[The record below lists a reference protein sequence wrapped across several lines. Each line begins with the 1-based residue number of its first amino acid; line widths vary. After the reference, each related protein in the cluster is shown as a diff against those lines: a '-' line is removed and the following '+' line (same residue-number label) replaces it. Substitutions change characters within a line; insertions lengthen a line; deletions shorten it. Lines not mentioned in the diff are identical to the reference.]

1 MPLEADLLIDRRR
14 LKRRLALWRAL
25 AVLLVVAGA
34 AFAAYRSAGAG
45 LPGAAHLSRLTVEGV
60 IGDDRKVIEALDRMR
75 KDSSNRG
82 VIVAID
88 SPGGSAGGGE
98 ALYAA
103 LNRVR
108 QSGKPVVAVLRG
120 TAASAGY
127 MAAVASDRIF
137 TREGT
142 VTGSIGVLL
151 QSFDASELLDRLGV
165 RPELLTSGPLK
176 AQPNPFQPL
185 SPEGREAIMRVIS
198 DLHDQFVAKV
208 VAGRGLE
215 EAAVRAVAD
224 GRVLTGR
231 QALERRLVDAIGGEP
246 EARAWLAAEK
256 GVPESLPV
264 RDVETRSMA
273 ERLFR
278 SAFQGAAKTLLSE
291 WLGVDWPFPVW
302 QLRP

>member
-1 MPLEADLLIDRRR
+1 MTLEADLLIDRRR
-14 LKRRLALWRAL
+14 LKRRLSLWRAA
-25 AVLLVVAGA
+25 AVLLLAAGA
-34 AFAAYRSAGAG
+34 ALLAARGTGTA
-45 LPGAAHLSRLTVEGV
+45 LPGAAHVARLNVEGF
-60 IGDDRKVIEALDRMR
+60 IGDDRKVVEALDRVR
-75 KDSSNRG
+75 KNPASRG

-88 SPGGSAGGGE
+88 SPGGSVGGGE

-108 QSGKPVVAVLRG
+108 EGGKPVVAVLRG

-137 TREGT
+137 AREGT

-151 QSFDASELLDRLGV
+151 QSFDASALLDRLGV
-165 RPELLTSGPLK
+165 RPEVLASGPLK

-185 SPEGREAIMRVIS
+185 SPEGREAVMHLIT

-231 QALERRLVDAIGGEP
+231 QALERKLVDAVGGEP

-256 GVPESLPV
+256 GVPENLPV
-264 RDVETRSMA
+264 RDVQTRNTA
-273 ERLFR
+273 ERLLG
-278 SAFQGAAKTLLSE
+278 SVFQGVVKTVVSE
-291 WLGVDWPFPVW
+291 WLGVDWRPSLW
-302 QLRP
+302 QLRL